1 MRVTQAELVIVALL
15 IGYVAFYTHPAPKHL
30 QDFLSTPV
38 GNVIALGGILYVTV
52 YQSLVVGVFIAIAY
66 IMTVNAV
73 TEYLDPKE
81 QKPAVPHPEQPKSAG
96 VAPPEVNGALKAL
109 LKGTNK
115 PAFKGD
121 NRLPQVAQKKGTA
134 PVHSTPPVAPPKASP
149 PKTVET
155 FASF

>member
-1 MRVTQAELVIVALL
+1 MRVTQTELAIVALL
-15 IGYVAFYTHPAPKHL
+15 IGYVAFYTHPAPRHL

-38 GNVIALGGILYVTV
+38 GNVIALGGILFVTV
-52 YQSLVVGVFIAIAY
+52 YKSLVVGVFLAIAY

-81 QKPAVPHPEQPKSAG
+81 QKPAVSAPEQPKSAG

-109 LKGTNK
+109 LKGTNN
-115 PAFKGD
+115 PTFKGD
-121 NRLPQVAQKKGTA
+121 TRLPQTAQKKGTPA
-134 PVHSTPPVAPPKASP
+134 PHSTPPVAPPKASP
-149 PKTVET
+149 PKAVEH

>member
-1 MRVTQAELVIVALL
+1 MRVTQVELAIVALL
-15 IGYVAFYTHPAPKHL
+15 IGYVAFYTHPAPRHL

-38 GNVIALGGILYVTV
+38 GNVIALGGILFVTV
-52 YQSLVVGVFIAIAY
+52 YQSLVVGVFLAIAY

-81 QKPAVPHPEQPKSAG
+81 QKPDPQQPKSAG

-109 LKGTNK
+109 LKGSNM
-115 PAFKGD
+115 PAFKGG
-121 NRLPQVAQKKGTA
+121 RLPQVSQKKGT
-134 PVHSTPPVAPPKASP
+134 PSIKSTPPVTPPKASP

>member
-1 MRVTQAELVIVALL
+1 MRVSQVELGIVALL

-52 YQSLVVGVFIAIAY
+52 YQSLVVGVFLAIAY

-81 QKPAVPHPEQPKSAG
+81 QKPDPQQPKSAG
-96 VAPPEVNGALKAL
+96 VAPPEVTGALKAL
-109 LKGTNK
+109 LKGTNN
-115 PAFKGD
+115 PTFKGD
-121 NRLPQVAQKKGTA
+121 TRLPQVAQKKGTPA
-134 PVHSTPPVAPPKASP
+134 LHSTPPVAAPKGSP

>member
-1 MRVTQAELVIVALL
+1 MRVTQVELVIVALL
-15 IGYVAFYTHPAPKHL
+15 IGYVAFYTHPAPRHL

-38 GNVIALGGILYVTV
+38 GNVVALGGILFVTV
-52 YQSLVVGVFIAIAY
+52 YHSLVVGVFLAIAY

-81 QKPAVPHPEQPKSAG
+81 QKPADPEQPKSAG

-121 NRLPQVAQKKGTA
+121 NRLPQAAQKKGTA
-134 PVHSTPPVAPPKASP
+134 PLHSTPPVSPPKASP

>member
-15 IGYVAFYTHPAPKHL
+15 IGYVAFYTHPAPKNL

-38 GNVIALGGILYVTV
+38 GNVLALGGILYVTV
-52 YQSLVVGVFIAIAY
+52 YQSLVVGVFLAIAY

-73 TEYLDPKE
+73 TEYLDPK
-81 QKPAVPHPEQPKSAG
+81 QQTPTPAAQPKSAG

-109 LKGTNK
+109 LKGTNT

-121 NRLPQVAQKKGTA
+121 NRLPQVAQKKGT
-134 PVHSTPPVAPPKASP
+134 PPLHSTPPVAVPKASP

>member
-1 MRVTQAELVIVALL
+1 MRVTQVELVIVALL

-38 GNVIALGGILYVTV
+38 GNVIALGGILFVTV
-52 YQSLVVGVFIAIAY
+52 YQSLVVGVFLAIAY

-81 QKPAVPHPEQPKSAG
+81 QTPPAQPKSAG

-109 LKGTNK
+109 LKGNK

-121 NRLPQVAQKKGTA
+121 NRLPQAAQKKGTA
-134 PVHSTPPVAPPKASP
+134 PLHSTPPVAPPKASP
-149 PKTVET
+149 PKTIET

>member
-1 MRVTQAELVIVALL
+1 MRVTQTELVIVALL

-52 YQSLVVGVFIAIAY
+52 YQSLVVGVFLAIAY

-73 TEYLDPKE
+73 TEYMTD
-81 QKPAVPHPEQPKSAG
+81 KPAPVAQPKSAG
-96 VAPPEVNGALKAL
+96 VSPPEVNGALKAL
-109 LKGTNK
+109 LKGTNM
-115 PAFKGD
+115 PSFKGD

-134 PVHSTPPVAPPKASP
+134 PVHSTPPVTPPKGSP
-149 PKTVET
+149 PKSVEH

>member
-15 IGYVAFYTHPAPKHL
+15 IGYVAFYTHPAPKHF

-38 GNVIALGGILYVTV
+38 GNVLALGGILYVTV
-52 YQSLVVGVFIAIAY
+52 YQSLVVGVFLAIAY

-81 QKPAVPHPEQPKSAG
+81 QTPTPAQPTSTG

-109 LKGTNK
+109 LKGNK
-115 PAFKGD
+115 PSFKGD
-121 NRLPQVAQKKGTA
+121 NRLPQVSQKKGT
-134 PVHSTPPVAPPKASP
+134 PPPHSTPSVAPPKASP

>member
-1 MRVTQAELVIVALL
+1 MRVTQVELVIVALL
-15 IGYVAFYTHPAPKHL
+15 IGYVAFYTHPAPRHL

-52 YQSLVVGVFIAIAY
+52 YQSLVVGVFVAIAY

-81 QKPAVPHPEQPKSAG
+81 QTPTPPQPKSAG

-121 NRLPQVAQKKGTA
+121 NRLPQVTQKKGTA
-134 PVHSTPPVAPPKASP
+134 PLHSTPPVAPPKASP

>member
-1 MRVTQAELVIVALL
+1 MRVTQVELVIVALL

-52 YQSLVVGVFIAIAY
+52 YHSLVVGVFVAIAY

-73 TEYLDPKE
+73 TEYLDPNE
-81 QKPAVPHPEQPKSAG
+81 QKPADPEQPKSTG
-96 VAPPEVNGALKAL
+96 VSPPEVNGALKAL

-121 NRLPQVAQKKGTA
+121 NRLPQTAQKKGTA

>member
-1 MRVTQAELVIVALL
+1 MRVTQVELVIVALL
-15 IGYVAFYTHPAPKHL
+15 IGYVAFYTHPAPRHL
-30 QDFLSTPV
+30 QDFLTTPV
-38 GNVIALGGILYVTV
+38 GNVVALGGILFVTV
-52 YQSLVVGVFIAIAY
+52 YHSLVVGVFLAIAY

-81 QKPAVPHPEQPKSAG
+81 QTPTPPEQPKSAG

-121 NRLPQVAQKKGTA
+121 NRLPQAAQKKGT
-134 PVHSTPPVAPPKASP
+134 PPLHSTPPVAPPKASP
-149 PKTVET
+149 PKTIET